1 MSAVTGHA
9 LRILYLSLGVFFLG
23 FGLIGVVLPLIPT
36 VIPVLLAAFFFSKSS
51 ERFHDRLLEHRLLG
65 GIVRDW
71 RDGVGF
77 TLKAKTVAIVATII
91 SFTISIVFIVDPTIL
106 RVGLIALAAALIVY
120 MASVPTKQVVP
131 ETT

>member
-1 MSAVTGHA
+1 MSAVTSHA

-23 FGLIGVVLPLIPT
+23 FGLIGIVLPLIPT

-77 TLKAKTVAIVATII
+77 TLRSKTVAIAATII

-131 ETT
+131 EAT